1 MKILENKIMP
11 IADQIFSLVKEME
24 NTTDPTQRAAIKK
37 QIENLNRQ
45 RVALLAELNKI
56 LEAATAAG
64 CQ

>member
-1 MKILENKIMP
+1 MP